1 MRVLKNRTFTGTTD
15 NRITERELANR
26 KIARK
31 AAFEGMVLL
40 KNDNHFL
47 PLSPNCKVA
56 LYGVGASNT
65 IKGGTGSGD
74 VNERESISIYQ
85 GMKEAGFTITNE
97 DWIHAF
103 EKEYETKRIEW
114 RNFILEKSKDTQ
126 GKGASEF
133 FAIYTSNPFRMPY
146 GSAVT
151 KTEAEIGF
159 FIISRVAGEGADRFA
174 KPGDYYLTETEE
186 KQLSDICHFY
196 KDVVVIVNTGG
207 IIDLSF
213 MDQYENIRALL
224 QIMQPGMEGGRAVA
238 DIISGA
244 VTPSGKLTDTWAVA
258 YGDYPSSAKFSHNN
272 GNVAKA
278 YYEDGIYVGYRYF
291 DTFDVS
297 PRYGF
302 GYGMSYT
309 DFVLKDIKVS
319 TEKNEIVVD
328 VTVINTGD
336 TYAGKEV
343 VQVYATCPAGNI
355 AKEYR
360 RLISFEK
367 TDLLLPCKEQTL
379 TQRISLSALTSY
391 SEEEPGWILE
401 KGSYV
406 IWVGASLESAMPVA
420 VFNLDE
426 NLLLEKTVHI
436 CPLQETLE
444 EIQPETEKL
453 QKKITCLLAECEKA
467 GLSVLEL
474 PVEGIKTK
482 EIVYQK
488 NAEIYDAEAMEI
500 VKSFSED
507 ELCALASGD
516 PKKGQGSNL
525 GSAGIAVP
533 GSAGETN
540 NCCLEK
546 NIASIVLSDG
556 PAGLRLQK
564 YYYVENGKLN
574 TLPFMAS
581 LEGGL
586 FCSEEDMKLEGEKYY
601 QYCTAIP
608 VGTLLA
614 QTFNTKLLEEVG
626 EMIGEEME
634 LFDTTLW
641 LAPGMNIHRNPLCG
655 RNFEYYSEDP
665 LVSGKIAAAI
675 TRGVQNIPG
684 VGTTIKHLCCNN
696 QEDNRMDS
704 DSILSERTLREI
716 YMKGFE
722 IAVKEANPMSIMTS
736 YNLINGVHAAN
747 SYDIITQAARNEW
760 GFTGMVMTDW
770 TTTEKG
776 PDCTAAGCMR
786 AGNDLIMPGAMI
798 DRENLE
804 KELKEGTLSLGDLRA
819 CISRTV
825 KLIWASN
832 MYEDAKPYR
841 K

>member
-31 AAFEGMVLL
+31 AASEGMVLL

-97 DWIHAF
+97 DWIYAF

-114 RNFILEKSKDTQ
+114 RDFILEKSKDTQ

-133 FAIYTSNPFRMPY
+133 FAIYTSNPFQMPY

-196 KDVVVIVNTGG
+196 KDVVVIINTGG

-238 DIISGA
+238 DIITGA
-244 VTPSGKLTDTWAVA
+244 VTPSGKLTDTWAMA
-258 YGDYPSSAKFSHNN
+258 YADYPSSARFSHND
-272 GNVAKA
+272 GNIDKA

-309 DFVLKDIKVS
+309 DFVLKNIKVS

-328 VTVINTGD
+328 ATVINTGS

-343 VQVYATCPAGNI
+343 VQVYATCPTGNI

-367 TDLLLPCKEQTL
+367 TDLLLPGKEQTL
-379 TQRISLSALTSY
+379 TQRVSLSALTSY
-391 SEEEPGWILE
+391 SEQESGWLLE
-401 KGSYV
+401 KGNYV
-406 IWVGASLESAMPVA
+406 IWVGTSLECSVPVA
-420 VFNLDE
+420 VFNLE
-426 NLLLEKTVHI
+426 EKLLLEKTVHI
-436 CPLQETLE
+436 CPLQENLE
-444 EIQPETEKL
+444 EMQPDTEKL
-453 QKKITCLLAECEKA
+453 EKKIAALLAECEKA
-467 GLSVLEL
+467 GVPVLGL

-482 EIVYQK
+482 EIVYRK
-488 NAEIYDAEAMEI
+488 NAEIYDAEAMEL
-500 VKSFSED
+500 VKTLSED

-540 NCCLEK
+540 SCCLDK

-564 YYYVENGKLN
+564 YYCVEDGKLH

-586 FCSEEDMKLEGEKYY
+586 FCGEEDMKLEGEKYY

-614 QTFNTKLLEEVG
+614 QTFDTKLLEEVG
-626 EMIGEEME
+626 EMIGGEME

-665 LVSGKIAAAI
+665 LISGKIAAAI
-675 TRGVQNIPG
+675 TRGVQKVPG

-696 QEDNRMDS
+696 QEDNRMAC

-747 SYDIITQAARNEW
+747 NYDIITQAARNEW

-786 AGNDLIMPGAMI
+786 AGNDLVMPGAMI

-804 KELKEGTLSLGDLRA
+804 KELKEGTLSLEDLRA

-832 MYEDAKPYR
+832 MYEDAKPYQ